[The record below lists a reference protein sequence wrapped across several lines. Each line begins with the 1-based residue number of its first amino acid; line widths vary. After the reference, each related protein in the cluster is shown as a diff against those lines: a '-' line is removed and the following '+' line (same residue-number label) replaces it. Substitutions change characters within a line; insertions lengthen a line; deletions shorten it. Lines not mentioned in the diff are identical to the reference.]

1 MVKQSRLRY
10 HGTKSNGED
19 AMRVMAVAAAALL
32 MGVAAVAAPVDIVN
46 APGRPAEMKAL
57 DAGRQP
63 AAVLAQ
69 SMIRPGAR
77 VMDVMA
83 GQGYYTELLARHV
96 GPKGRVFAVEPVSY
110 MDDPKTA
117 AAWAAVKQRQPNVD
131 LIVGAP
137 GEAKMPDN
145 LDAAFFHLTYHDLYW
160 QSEKFKYPR
169 TDVDAY
175 NARLFQAMKPGGVVI
190 IIDHHG
196 VPGMDSRAQAD
207 KTHRIDADVVKAD
220 LTRAG
225 FRFAGSVPILEM
237 TGDDPQKLV
246 FDPSLR
252 GKTSRFYYRFVKP

>member
-1 MVKQSRLRY
+1 
-10 HGTKSNGED
+10 
-19 AMRVMAVAAAALL
+19 MRAIGLTLLAALLVAAAPAD
-32 MGVAAVAAPVDIVN
+32 MVA
-46 APGRPAEMKAL
+46 APGRPAEMMAL
-57 DAGRQP
+57 DAGRKP
-63 AAVLAQ
+63 ADVLAH
-69 SMIRPGAR
+69 SLIRPGAR

-96 GPKGRVFAVEPVSY
+96 GPKGRVFAIEPVNY
-110 MDDPKTA
+110 MEDAKTV
-117 AAWAAVKQRQPNVD
+117 AAWDALKQRNANVE

-137 GEAKMPDN
+137 GEAAMPDK
-145 LDAAFFHLTYHDLYW
+145 LDAAFYHLTYHDLYW

-175 NARLFQAMKPGGVVI
+175 NARLFAALKPGGVVI
-190 IIDHHG
+190 IIDHYG

-220 LTRAG
+220 MARAG

-237 TGDDPQKLV
+237 ASDDPTKLV

-252 GKTSRFYYRFVKP
+252 GKTNRFYYRFVKP

>member
-1 MVKQSRLRY
+1 MMKRTLLLA
-10 HGTKSNGED
+10 GLAGLLI
-19 AMRVMAVAAAALL
+19 AAAPAD
-32 MGVAAVAAPVDIVN
+32 VVN
-46 APGRPAEMKAL
+46 APGRPDAMVAL

-69 SMIRPGAR
+69 SLIRPGAR

-96 GPKGRVFAVEPVSY
+96 GPKGKVFAIEPVSY

-117 AAWAAVKQRQPNVD
+117 AAWDALKKRQKNVE
-131 LIVGAP
+131 LVVGAP
-137 GEAKMPDN
+137 GDTPMPET
-145 LDAAFFHLTYHDLYW
+145 LDAAFYHLTYHDLYW

-169 TDVDAY
+169 TEVDAY
-175 NARLFQAMKPGGVVI
+175 NARLFAALKSGGVVI
-190 IIDHHG
+190 IIDHYG

-207 KTHRIDADVVKAD
+207 KTHRIDAEVVKAD
-220 LTRAG
+220 MARAG

-237 TGDDPQKLV
+237 AGDDPTKLV

>member
-1 MVKQSRLRY
+1 
-10 HGTKSNGED
+10 
-19 AMRVMAVAAAALL
+19 MRVIGLTLLAALLVAAAPAD
-32 MGVAAVAAPVDIVN
+32 VVS
-46 APGRPAEMKAL
+46 APGRPEAMVAL

-63 AAVLAQ
+63 AAVLAH
-69 SMIRPGAR
+69 SLIRPGAR

-96 GPKGRVFAVEPVSY
+96 GAKGRVIAIEPVNY
-110 MDDPKTA
+110 MEDAKTV
-117 AAWAAVKQRQPNVD
+117 AAWDALKQRNANVD
-131 LIVGAP
+131 LVVGAP
-137 GEAKMPDN
+137 GETPIPAN

-175 NARLFQAMKPGGVVI
+175 NARLFAALKPGGVVL

-207 KTHRIDADVVKAD
+207 KTHRIDAEVVKAD
-220 LTRAG
+220 MARAG

-237 TGDDPQKLV
+237 AGDDPKVLV

-252 GKTSRFYYRFVKP
+252 GKTSRFYYRFIKP

>member
-1 MVKQSRLRY
+1 MIRRAFGMTGL
-10 HGTKSNGED
+10 
-19 AMRVMAVAAAALL
+19 ALLLAAAAPANILS
-32 MGVAAVAAPVDIVN
+32 
-46 APGRPAEMKAL
+46 APGRPEAMVAL

-63 AAVLAQ
+63 LAVLAH
-69 SMIRPGAR
+69 SLIRPGAR

-96 GPKGRVFAVEPVSY
+96 GRKGRVFAIEPVNY
-110 MDDPKTA
+110 MEDPKTA
-117 AAWAAVKQRQPNVD
+117 ETWAALQKRQPNVD

-137 GEAKMPDN
+137 GETKIPDG
-145 LDAAFFHLTYHDLYW
+145 LDAAFFHMTYHDLYW

-196 VPGMDSRAQAD
+196 VPGMDSRVQAD
-207 KTHRIDADVVKAD
+207 KTHRIDASVVMAD
-220 LTRAG
+220 MARAG

-237 TGDDPQKLV
+237 TGDDPKILV
-246 FDPSLR
+246 FDPALR
-252 GKTSRFYYRFVKP
+252 GKTNRFYYRFVKP

>member
-1 MVKQSRLRY
+1 MKRTLLLAGLASLLI
-10 HGTKSNGED
+10 
-19 AMRVMAVAAAALL
+19 AAAPAD
-32 MGVAAVAAPVDIVN
+32 VVT
-46 APGRPAEMKAL
+46 APGRPDAMVAL

-69 SMIRPGAR
+69 SLIRPGAR

-96 GPKGRVFAVEPVSY
+96 GPKGKVFAIEPVSY

-117 AAWAAVKQRQPNVD
+117 AAWDALKKRQKNVE

-137 GEAKMPDN
+137 GDTPMPGA
-145 LDAAFFHLTYHDLYW
+145 LDAAFYHLTYHDLYW

-169 TDVDAY
+169 TEVDAY
-175 NARLFQAMKPGGVVI
+175 NARLFAALKSGGVVI

-196 VPGMDSRAQAD
+196 VPGMDSRTQAD

-220 LTRAG
+220 MARAG

-237 TGDDPQKLV
+237 TGDDPTKLV
-246 FDPSLR
+246 FDPALR